1 MPDPVAV
8 AQVVGDGTHAHPAAV
23 AWRLLSRG
31 HPPRQ
36 IRILKERSKGLRKS
50 AVYWLA
56 EAGPEGEHIVA
67 KLAQRAVALREAH
80 VYETLLAPLGTPAP
94 RLHGSVEHDERF
106 TWLFLDDVGGR
117 PYEPLTDAHRRLAGG
132 WLARLHVRAAER
144 VLTGLPDRGLEQFL
158 MALRTGARATESVAD
173 HPDLSTDERT
183 GLRRARRALDVTEA
197 RWPEIQALAA
207 PLPVTLVHGDL
218 VRKNV
223 RVAGAPGEST
233 LLAFDWER
241 SGRGTAALDLAQL
254 EGSRR
259 FSANP
264 CLDAYRAELRN
275 NGLDIPLEDVRRAAM
290 VGTIL
295 RCLDGVEWAASGLS
309 PRWVHNPTADLTVY
323 GLWLDRALQTI
334 GLLRSGLD
342 AS

>member
-1 MPDPVAV
+1 V
-8 AQVVGDGTHAHPAAV
+8 
-23 AWRLLSRG
+23 
-31 HPPRQ
+31 
-36 IRILKERSKGLRKS
+36 
-50 AVYWLA
+50 
-56 EAGPEGEHIVA
+56 
-67 KLAQRAVALREAH
+67 
-80 VYETLLAPLGTPAP
+80 
-94 RLHGSVEHDERF
+94 
-106 TWLFLDDVGGR
+106 
-117 PYEPLTDAHRRLAGG
+117 HRRVAGR
-132 WLARLHVRAAER
+132 WLARLHVGAAER
-144 VLTGLPDRGLEQFL
+144 VLTGLPNRGLEQFL
-158 MALRTGARATESVAD
+158 MALRTGASATEWVAD